1 MREWMGEGEQ
11 GNKEGEEGERGV
23 QPHMAP
29 PCLTWSHLPGNVA
42 LWKNIRLMTIYD
54 GI

>member
-11 GNKEGEEGERGV
+11 GNEEGERGV
-23 QPHMAP
+23 VAP
-29 PCLTWSHLPGNVA
+29 PCLTLSNLPGNIA

>member
-11 GNKEGEEGERGV
+11 GNEEGEEGECGV
-23 QPHMAP
+23 VAR
-29 PCLTWSHLPGNVA
+29 PCLAFPQSPGNVA